1 MKFNKLTGSVLA
13 GATLLSLLAPATV
26 SAATE
31 NGNAAANGGTALPQ
45 TDNTKVG
52 ISFGDNTH
60 NSNTGYLRLQMV
72 PHILDFGNHTLLD
85 AAYPTFTAD
94 GMNEGKK
101 DNTRY
106 PNYENGDTNKTAVL
120 NTKGDA
126 ALSSVDGKAWATVV
140 DKQITRTAAETDAK
154 NTAASGDWTLSVKSN
169 NELTAVDS
177 QGNAMP
183 NDSISDATLSFKNTA
198 SAQTQ
203 DVYGLT
209 QEGQDKT
216 WTDDVAALKATNPA
230 LETPA
235 AVSTV
240 TPNIGLTLAKTAG
253 TDVTVATAKAAE
265 GQGANVFGW
274 NTNDIKL
281 TMPKTAS
288 VDNAVYQADLTWT
301 LSSTVA

>member
-216 WTDDVAALKATNPA
+216 WTADVAGLTGA
-230 LETPA
+230 ETPA

-281 TMPKTAS
+281 TMPKSAS

>member
-31 NGNAAANGGTALPQ
+31 NNNAAANGGTALPQ

-106 PNYENGDTNKTAVL
+106 PNYENGETNKTAVL

-140 DKQITRTAAETDAK
+140 DKQITRTDVDPLDK
-154 NTAASGDWTLSVKSN
+154 NTSASGDWTLSVKSN

-203 DVYGLT
+203 EVYGLT

-216 WTDDVAALKATNPA
+216 WTDDVAGLTGAEKPI
-230 LETPA
+230 

-240 TPNIGLTLAKTAG
+240 TPNIGLTLAKTSG

-281 TMPKTAS
+281 TMPKMAS

>member
-216 WTDDVAALKATNPA
+216 WTADVAGLTGA
-230 LETPA
+230 ETPA